1 MGERIPLSSVAVM
14 SERTYT
20 AFRLEVNGPGV
31 LAHPAPRYIH
41 ADYKARR
48 NFATL
53 FVDDETGIVTTDV
66 GAFEKWLEAR

>member
-1 MGERIPLSSVAVM
+1 MGERVRLGSVAVT

-20 AFRLEVNGPGV
+20 SFRITVDGP
-31 LAHPAPRYIH
+31 ATRHHPAPRYIYS
-41 ADYKARR
+41 DDKRR

-66 GAFEKWLEAR
+66 GAFEKWLGAR